1 MCVGNPAELTAF
13 NSASY
18 FYRVVNPAGTRSR
31 GFGTSACSDRA
42 PADSIYFGPNTV
54 PPVKADEN
62 LELMDVTPALATQWL
77 ETMAANRKL
86 NETHVERLA
95 EDIRRGD
102 WRQTFDP
109 VRFNRKGELVDGQH
123 RLSAIVAC
131 GKTVPLYVARNLDPR
146 AMAVID
152 TGRARS
158 VADVLQINGVKN
170 ARKLAAAAKSI
181 HYYDLGRLASSGP
194 AVSFAQLQR
203 TMKAHPFL
211 GDAVQRVVQ
220 NGVIQP
226 HAQLAMVYCLAHEKH
241 ARKAEDWIEALQEG
255 ENIGRGNPAFELRKR
270 LLGMRGGA
278 GATTQIRGP
287 AVAAMIINSWN
298 LYLTNRTDVTTSE
311 LLWRNTRAT
320 ADDEFPTVR

>member
-1 MCVGNPAELTAF
+1 MAL
-13 NSASY
+13 
-18 FYRVVNPAGTRSR
+18 
-31 GFGTSACSDRA
+31 
-42 PADSIYFGPNTV
+42 
-54 PPVKADEN
+54 VKTDVD
-62 LELMDVTPALATQWL
+62 LELVNVTPAVAAQWL
-77 ETMAANRKL
+77 EMMAANRKL
-86 NETHVERLA
+86 NVTHVERLA

-123 RLSAIVAC
+123 RLSAIVAS

-146 AMAVID
+146 AMGVID

-158 VADVLQINGVKN
+158 AADVLQISGVKN
-170 ARKLAAAAKSI
+170 ARKLAAAAKAL
-181 HYYDLGRLASSGP
+181 HYYNLGKLASSGP

-211 GDAVQRVVQ
+211 GEAVERVVQ
-220 NGVIQP
+220 NSMIQP
-226 HAQLAMVYCLAHEKH
+226 HAQLSMVYCLAHEKH
-241 ARKAEDWIEALQEG
+241 ARKAEEWIEAVQEG

-278 GATTQIRGP
+278 GATTQVRGP
-287 AVAAMIINSWN
+287 AVAALIINSWN
-298 LYLTNRTDVTTSE
+298 LYLSNRKDVSTSE

-320 ADDEFPTVR
+320 VDDEFPTVK